1 MSKNFLPTIS
11 LSKLKVLRKGKKN
24 HMIAVVGAVLN
35 DERLIVVPKMEV
47 CALRFSETAR
57 ARIVAAGGKCLTFD
71 QLALAHPTGSHVL
84 LVRGALKARSA
95 YKYFGKAPGAK
106 GSKTRARISRVGKL
120 GRNFESAKNQR
131 GRS

>member
-1 MSKNFLPTIS
+1 MKMLFFITLIS
-11 LSKLKVLRKGKKN
+11 CLSL
-24 HMIAVVGAVLN
+24 GAVLN
-35 DERLIVVPKMEV
+35 DERLITVPKMEV

-57 ARIVAAGGKCLTFD
+57 ARILAAGGKCLTFD
-71 QLALAHPTGSHVL
+71 QLALAHPTGSRVL
-84 LVRGALKARSA
+84 LVRGALKARSS

-106 GSKTRARISRVGKL
+106 GSKTRARVSRVGKL